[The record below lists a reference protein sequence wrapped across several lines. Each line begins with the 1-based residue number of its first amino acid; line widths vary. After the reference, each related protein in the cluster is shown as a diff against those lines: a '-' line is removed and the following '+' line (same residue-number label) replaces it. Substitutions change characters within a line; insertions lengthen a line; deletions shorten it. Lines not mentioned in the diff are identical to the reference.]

1 MTAVSRKDFAEV
13 LESYR
18 DFLEQGTYGGQ
29 DWSAFAERPKSRY
42 QTLRQALEIFSSIK
56 GCTVVELGTTRSF
69 CDGAYEG
76 CNRDEVHYWE
86 PQNPAK
92 WDWGAGSFT
101 RVVAE
106 ALEGQGA
113 VLHTV
118 DAASSH
124 IARCRVITRPYEN
137 RIRYHV
143 SSSED
148 FLKKFRGKIDL
159 LYLDTGDM
167 TPIEPTA
174 RLHLREARLVVER
187 DLVRDGGIVLIDDIQ
202 NQTPK
207 KFGETSAL
215 GKGKYSIPY
224 FLENGFELLEPG
236 YQYLLRKKP
245 RKKNGVEKFFA
256 RFGGWG
262 PE

>member
-1 MTAVSRKDFAEV
+1 MIKTSEKDLVAL
-13 LESYR
+13 LEGYR
-18 DFLEQGTYGGQ
+18 HFLDEGTYDGQ
-29 DWSAFAERPKSRY
+29 DWSAFPERPKSRY
-42 QTLRQALEIFSSIK
+42 RTLRRALEIFFSIR
-56 GCTVVELGTTRSF
+56 GRTVVELGTTRSF
-69 CDGAYEG
+69 CGGAYEG
-76 CNRDEVHYWE
+76 CNRDEVRYWE
-86 PQNPAK
+86 PENPAK

-106 ALEGQGA
+106 ALEGSGA
-113 VLHTV
+113 LLHTV

-124 IARCRVITRPYEN
+124 IARCRVITRPYQKM
-137 RIRYHV
+137 IRYHV

-148 FLKKFRGKIDL
+148 FLKKFREKIDL

-174 RLHLREARLVVER
+174 ELHLREAKLVVER
-187 DLVRDGGIVLIDDIQ
+187 DLIREGGVVLIDDIQ

-236 YQYLLRKKP
+236 YQYLLRKKKAP
-245 RKKNGVEKFFA
+245 KKGIA
-256 RFGGWG
+256 RLWESLAGRNFH
-262 PE
+262 